1 MRTGDYVRFERTVM
15 ELEEKARACGLDFFP
30 MRYEICPADVVYTI
44 AGFGMPTRFS
54 HWSFGKHYYRQ
65 KLDFDFGLSRI
76 YELVVNT
83 DPCYAFF
90 LENNTILQNE
100 MIIAH
105 VLGHSDFFK
114 NNGRFQ
120 NTNRNMVET
129 MATTSRR
136 FREYEEKYGIDQ
148 IEEVIDAAMAI
159 AEHIDP
165 SIQAFE
171 SNKDVMRFI
180 LDNNS
185 NLEAWE
191 KDIIGSI
198 REEMLYFWPQIETK
212 IMNEGWATFWHN
224 TLMEERDLEEED
236 AIEFSRLTAQ
246 VAAPNQFRLN
256 PYNVGLAIWK
266 DIKNR
271 FGMEEMFII
280 RECDSDVSF
289 LRNYLTQ
296 EIVDACDLYLYEK
309 RGEEWV
315 IAERDYR
322 VIRRRLIAQRINGGF
337 SVLHVSNEKENGR
350 LVLKHAF
357 EGIELDAEYIKKT
370 LPHVYRLWG
379 NVVSLQTKMDERE
392 IEFTY
397 DGKKIETKR
406 L

>member
-1 MRTGDYVRFERTVM
+1 
-15 ELEEKARACGLDFFP
+15 
-30 MRYEICPADVVYTI
+30 
-44 AGFGMPTRFS
+44 
-54 HWSFGKHYYRQ
+54 
-65 KLDFDFGLSRI
+65 
-76 YELVVNT
+76 
-83 DPCYAFF
+83 
-90 LENNTILQNE
+90 
-100 MIIAH
+100 
-105 VLGHSDFFK
+105 
-114 NNGRFQ
+114 
-120 NTNRNMVET
+120 
-129 MATTSRR
+129 
-136 FREYEEKYGIDQ
+136 
-148 IEEVIDAAMAI
+148 
-159 AEHIDP
+159 
-165 SIQAFE
+165 
-171 SNKDVMRFI
+171 MRFI

-236 AIEFSRLTAQ
+236 AIEFFRLTAQ

-266 DIKNR
+266 DIKKR

-315 IAERDYR
+315 IAERDYL
-322 VIRRRLIAQRINGGF
+322 VIRERLIAQRIHGGF
-337 SVLHVSNEKENGR
+337 PVLHVSNEKENRR
-350 LVLKHAF
+350 LVLTHAF
-357 EGIELDAEYIKKT
+357 EGIDLDAEYIKKT
-370 LPHVYRLWG
+370 LPHVNRLWG
-379 NVVSLQTKMDERE
+379 NIVSLQTKMDEKE